1 MDTQTWAKIKTDASE
16 RLCSSQAIS
25 LGGTHSPCHLP
36 HSPSFLQFPSCSLC
50 VCVGGAP
57 LFPAGSS
64 SLLQLP
70 LHPQVQ
76 RVPAAWSSVS
86 LLSAAAFM
94 VLQGR
99 VLQAHRCFCSVL
111 GHALW
116 SCKTIPHVPSRVL
129 LFLMSLLSLPAS
141 SASSSR
147 MSPFWLSNYSSG

>member
-25 LGGTHSPCHLP
+25 LGGTHSLP
-36 HSPSFLQFPSCSLC
+36 PSTFSKLPTVPLLFL
-50 VCVGGAP
+50 VCVWGGGAP

-76 RVPAAWSSVS
+76 RVPAAWPSVS

-94 VLQGR
+94 VLHGR

>member
-1 MDTQTWAKIKTDASE
+1 MPLRDCAVHKPSVWVAPI
-16 RLCSSQAIS
+16 
-25 LGGTHSPCHLP
+25 PCHLP

-50 VCVGGAP
+50 VCVWGGAP

-76 RVPAAWSSVS
+76 RVPAAWPSVS

-94 VLQGR
+94 VLHGR